1 MAIAATQ
8 AIPAFAGMTKRDMT
22 VTSLSPSELQARI
35 ARAREINAGVSA
47 ETVVGAVMRLF
58 DLDPVP
64 GVEDEFTFPALPT
77 TARDRIFGGQVI
89 AQAMVAAARTVEA
102 GKQIHSLH
110 AYFLRGG
117 DETKPLHFRIHRDFD
132 GRSFSNRR
140 VVVRQD
146 GRVIFNLTA
155 SFQFPAE
162 GLAHQVP
169 MPDLLPPEQ
178 CWDFTDF
185 VAADP
190 DISERHLAHMSRR
203 RPFEIRSYRPP
214 ASAQA
219 TQHYQWFR
227 VAAPIGDDPLVHR
240 GFLAFASDMGLLS
253 TAMLPHGVSFW
264 TPGMVSTSLDH
275 AMWFHGDI
283 RVDEWFVFV
292 MDSPWTGGDRG
303 LCRGAIYRQDGTL
316 IAHAAQEG
324 LVRYRPQG

>member
-1 MAIAATQ
+1 
-8 AIPAFAGMTKRDMT
+8 MTT
-22 VTSLSPSELQARI
+22 LSSAEIQARI
-35 ARAREINAGVSA
+35 DRARAINDGIPA
-47 ETVVGAVMRLF
+47 ETVVATVARLF

-64 GVEDEFTFPALPT
+64 GLADEFTFPALAS

-89 AQAMVAAARTVEA
+89 AQAMTAAARTVEED
-102 GKQIHSLH
+102 KQVHSLH

-146 GRVIFNLTA
+146 GKVIFNLTA
-155 SFQFPAE
+155 SFQRPAA
-162 GLAHQVP
+162 GLSHQVA
-169 MPDLLPPEQ
+169 MPDLKPPED

-185 VAADP
+185 IAADP
-190 DISERHLAHMSRR
+190 SISDRHLAHMARR
-203 RPFEIRSYRPP
+203 RPFEMRSYRPP
-214 ASAQA
+214 PSAKA

-227 VAAPIGDDPLVHR
+227 AAAPVGDDPLVHR

-253 TAMLPHGVSFW
+253 SAMLPHGLNFW
-264 TPGMVSTSLDH
+264 TPGLVSTSLDH
-275 AMWFHGDI
+275 AMWFHGHV

-303 LCRGAIYRQDGTL
+303 LCRGSIYSRDGAL
-316 IAHAAQEG
+316 IATVVQEG
-324 LVRYRPQG
+324 LLRYRPQD

>member
-1 MAIAATQ
+1 MN
-8 AIPAFAGMTKRDMT
+8 
-22 VTSLSPSELQARI
+22 SLSPADIEARI
-35 ARAREINAGVSA
+35 ARAREINARVTP
-47 ETVVGAVMRLF
+47 EKVVAAVARLF

-89 AQAMVAAARTVEA
+89 AQAMMAAARTVDEQ
-102 GKQIHSLH
+102 KKVHSLH

-146 GRVIFNLTA
+146 GKVIFNLTA
-155 SFQFPAE
+155 SFQIPAE
-162 GLAHQVP
+162 GLSHQAP
-169 MPDLLPPEQ
+169 MPDLLPPEE
-178 CWDFTDF
+178 CGDFTDII
-185 VAADP
+185 AADP
-190 DISERHLAHMSRR
+190 NISDRHLAHIARQ
-203 RPFEIRSYRPP
+203 RPFEVRSHRPP
-214 ASAQA
+214 ADSGDSR
-219 TQHYQWFR
+219 HYQWFR
-227 VAAPIGDDPLVHR
+227 VAAPIGDDPMVHQ

-253 TAMLPHGVSFW
+253 SAMLPHGVNFW

-275 AMWFHGDI
+275 AMWFHGDV

-303 LCRGAIYRQDGTL
+303 LCRGSIYSRDGRL
-316 IAHAAQEG
+316 IANAAQEG

>member
-1 MAIAATQ
+1 M
-8 AIPAFAGMTKRDMT
+8 
-22 VTSLSPSELQARI
+22 SLSQDEIQARV

-47 ETVVGAVMRLF
+47 EKVVAAVARLF

-64 GVEDEFTFPALPT
+64 GVEDEFTFPALAT

-89 AQAMVAAARTVEA
+89 AQAMFAASRTVET
-102 GKQIHSLH
+102 GKQVH
-110 AYFLRGG
+110 FLRGG

-146 GRVIFNLTA
+146 GKVIFNLTA
-155 SFQFPAE
+155 SFQIPAK
-162 GLAHQVP
+162 GLSHQVP

-185 VAADP
+185 IAADP
-190 DISERHLAHMSRR
+190 NISDRHLAHMARR
-203 RPFEIRSYRPP
+203 RPFEVRSYRPP
-214 ASAQA
+214 ASAKA

-227 VAAPIGDDPLVHR
+227 VAAPIGDDPLLHR

-253 TAMLPHGVSFW
+253 SAMLPHGLNFW

-275 AMWFHGDI
+275 AMWFHDDI
-283 RVDEWFVFV
+283 RVDDWFVFV

-303 LCRGAIYRQDGTL
+303 LCRGSIYRQDGTL
-316 IAHAAQEG
+316 IATVVQEG
-324 LVRYRPQG
+324 LVRYRPDAVR